1 MFVMEERGK
10 YHHGG
15 ILSVIREETVFVS
28 AGADVAL
35 IGVDTL
41 VEACL
46 CLPEHGL
53 KRENSIGILNEG
65 LKRGW
70 FLKLRTDIM
79 L

>member
-1 MFVMEERGK
+1 MGVRRE
-10 YHHGG
+10 YHRGG

-35 IGVDTL
+35 IGVGTI

-53 KRENSIGILNEG
+53 KRDYSIGILNEG
-65 LKRGW
+65 LESGW
-70 FLKLRTDIM
+70 LLKLRTDTM